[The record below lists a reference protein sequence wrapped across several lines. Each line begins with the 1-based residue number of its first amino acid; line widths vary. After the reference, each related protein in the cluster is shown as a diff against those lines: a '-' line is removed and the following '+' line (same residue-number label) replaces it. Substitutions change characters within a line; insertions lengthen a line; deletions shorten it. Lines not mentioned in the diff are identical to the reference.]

1 MPDDSV
7 DGIGGQPN
15 PAAPRSRSN
24 RTVTPAIAGALVV
37 LAASFAL
44 SVAFVL
50 ANGGLDLPAAVRPS
64 ASNPVAGGSPAAT
77 PTATAVAEAS
87 IAPPGAGPAASPG
100 QAAAPAT
107 PIATPTAGST
117 TGPTGGPATRPTTH
131 PTSNRYDLLTACP
144 NTPDCWVYVVRQG
157 DNLFSIAR
165 YFGVPLDVVEERNP
179 WTKKTQ
185 LVAGQKLLLP
195 PPTR

>member
-7 DGIGGQPN
+7 GGTGGGPD
-15 PAAPRSRSN
+15 PVAPRSRSN
-24 RTVTPAIAGALVV
+24 RTLTPAIAAALVV

-50 ANGGLDLPAAVRPS
+50 ANGGLDLPAAQRSLSSGS
-64 ASNPVAGGSPAAT
+64 AAVAPT
-77 PTATAVAEAS
+77 PTAISTALAEAS
-87 IAPPGAGPAASPG
+87 GAPPGGGPTASP
-100 QAAAPAT
+100 APVAESQTPHASNSVRAT
-107 PIATPTAGST
+107 P
-117 TGPTGGPATRPTTH
+117 RPS
-131 PTSNRYDLLTACP
+131 SNRYDLLTRCP
-144 NTPDCWVYVVRQG
+144 DAADCWIYVVRQG

-165 YFGVPLDVVEERNP
+165 YFGVPLDVVEQRNP
-179 WTKKTQ
+179 WTKTTQ

>member
-7 DGIGGQPN
+7 GGTGGRADPV
-15 PAAPRSRSN
+15 APRGRSN
-24 RTVTPAIAGALVV
+24 RTVTPAIAAALVV

-50 ANGGLDLPAAVRPS
+50 TNGGLDLPAAQRPS
-64 ASNPVAGGSPAAT
+64 ESADAVGGAPT
-77 PTATAVAEAS
+77 PTSTAVSEAS
-87 IAPPGAGPAASPG
+87 VAPPGAGPAASPPPE
-100 QAAAPAT
+100 AASPT
-107 PIATPTAGST
+107 PGAEPTPGAS
-117 TGPTGGPATRPTTH
+117 PTPGAEPTPR
-131 PTSNRYDLLTACP
+131 PTSNRYDLLARCP
-144 NTPDCWVYVVRQG
+144 DSPDCWVYVVRQG

-165 YFGVPLDVVEERNP
+165 YFGVPLDVVEARNP
-179 WTKKTQ
+179 WTKTTQ